1 MRHQLTRDQDKAVW
15 VMACLVRHPTN
26 RHVTLARFIK
36 LGLAYE
42 RLNPLVHD
50 GPVAGVNYH
59 PYGQRLSERA
69 LALHAR

>member
-1 MRHQLTRDQDKAVW
+1 MRHQLTRDQDKAAW
-15 VMACLVRHPTN
+15 VLARLVRSPN

-50 GPVAGVNYH
+50 GPTAGVNFH

-69 LALHAR
+69 LALHCR